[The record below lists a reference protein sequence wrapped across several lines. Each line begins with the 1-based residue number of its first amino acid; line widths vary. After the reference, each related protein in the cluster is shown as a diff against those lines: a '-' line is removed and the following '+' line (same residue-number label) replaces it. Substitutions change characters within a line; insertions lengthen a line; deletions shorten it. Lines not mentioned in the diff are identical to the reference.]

1 MRAHLSSF
9 AMALAT
15 IGLAG
20 CLGADGAGAGDDP
33 SCEGKCDV
41 GGDPG
46 APGLCVA
53 IRGNGPRLTS
63 HLGAMARIV
72 EHYGLVDAA
81 AGGSSGSISSFL
93 IDSIQ
98 GNPLVREC
106 EAKGCPEEEA
116 AARVAFLLKS
126 TRGFLEVVQQSDEVQ
141 AFSVLADLAGRIQ
154 ERGIPALL
162 ESDPEAGVE
171 ALRAVLESPAVRD
184 LVNPE
189 VFELLAGS
197 PDPVWHARD
206 LVTAATGALSFQADD
221 PSIFVRPGLVDF
233 DAVADKLGRVASFY
247 AGYEPVD
254 LQAMAALLDACA
266 AASRGLDWDRIGALP
281 AGDSTCGARF
291 ADLAAGYLAAVS
303 ADPAAYP
310 SRADDPVGSGIPVLL
325 STSVLE
331 GAAVD
336 AFHAARDDYQ
346 AARPVVLDVDFA
358 DVYFGYWGRGDD
370 LARVGSNPRGFTDL
384 KTGKFR
390 SLGQV
395 RWRDVLG
402 YSPAEPGL
410 TRALELPDGRV
421 SAGGWSDLQ
430 PVLVLENL
438 GCEHIVYLTRR
449 GAGSSFLSGVTGLL
463 GIDAAEREALYDLAA
478 PASAYYQ
485 SVAAADGVWCT
496 DWDAPSAFDLPA
508 MYADGYDAPFET
520 TSSFFTDGADP
531 YASISARL
539 GLPGCT
545 PGVE

>member
-1 MRAHLSSF
+1 MRAWISSVVV
-9 AMALAT
+9 ALAST
-15 IGLAG
+15 ALIGCVDAG
-20 CLGADGAGAGDDP
+20 GPGDDGVG
-33 SCEGKCDV
+33 CEGKCDV

-46 APGLCVA
+46 APELCVA
-53 IRGNGPRLTS
+53 IRGNGQRLTS
-63 HLGAMARIV
+63 HLGALARIV

-98 GNPLVREC
+98 ASPLVRDC
-106 EAKGCPEEEA
+106 DGKGCSENQA
-116 AARVAFLLKS
+116 AARAAFLLKS
-126 TRGFLEVVQQSDEVQ
+126 TRGLLEVVHQSDEVQ
-141 AFSVLADLAGRIQ
+141 AFSVLADLAGRFQ
-154 ERGIPALL
+154 EHGVPALL

-171 ALRAVLESPAVRD
+171 ALWAVLESPVVRD

-189 VFELLAGS
+189 VFELLASS

-206 LVTAATGALSFQADD
+206 LVAAATGALSFRADD
-221 PSIFVRPGLVDF
+221 PTIFVRPGLVDF

-247 AGYEPVD
+247 AGYAPAD
-254 LQAMAALLDACA
+254 LPAMAALLDDCA
-266 AASRGLDWDRIGALP
+266 AASRGLDWDAIGALP
-281 AGDSTCGARF
+281 AGESTCGARF
-291 ADLAAGYLAAVS
+291 ADLAAGYLAAVG

-310 SRADDPVGSGIPVLL
+310 SRADDPVGAGMPVLL

-331 GAAVD
+331 GAAVE
-336 AFHAARDDYQ
+336 AFHAARDDYRN
-346 AARPVVLDVDFA
+346 ARPVVLDVDFA

-370 LARVGSNPRGFTDL
+370 LGRVAANPRGFADL
-384 KTGKFR
+384 KTRKFR
-390 SLGQV
+390 ALGQV

-438 GCEHIVYLTRR
+438 GCEQIVYLTRR
-449 GAGSSFLSGVTGLL
+449 GAGSSFLAGVTALL
-463 GIDAAEREALYDLAA
+463 GIDAAEREALYDLTA
-478 PASAYYQ
+478 PGSAYYQ
-485 SVAAADGVWCT
+485 SLAAADGVWCT

-508 MYADGYDAPFET
+508 MYADGYEAPFET
-520 TSSFFTDGADP
+520 SSAFFTAGAEP
-531 YASISARL
+531 YASISPRL

-545 PGVE
+545 PGVP